1 MTSSCSA
8 RKAGREAALHAS
20 QSGETATGGI
30 ARTMAMEQLPFLPS
44 RRSRTGT
51 GERGMGKDFISAS
64 GGLASQLPAFVA
76 PAVTKRLRSVV
87 PSFAKAAKLGQPQL

>member
-1 MTSSCSA
+1 
-8 RKAGREAALHAS
+8 
-20 QSGETATGGI
+20 
-30 ARTMAMEQLPFLPS
+30 MAMEQLPFLPS

-87 PSFAKAAKLGQPQL
+87 PSFAKAAKLGQPSVMMVSGKDGPAPYVYL